1 MSLRRKPQH
10 RGRVARVV
18 GNPADPEGLA
28 RYRDRYLEWMS
39 VHAYSERTVDMSR
52 VAINFF
58 IDWVEERGVVRPHE
72 VTKLILERYQRH
84 LYYYRQ
90 ANGRPLSFGSQHSRL
105 SSLRG
110 FFRWLSRQNH
120 ILYNPAA
127 DLELPRVERRL
138 PRHVLTQSEVEAILQ
153 TPKLDDALGLRD
165 RAILEVFYST
175 GMRRSELIGL
185 SVYDLD
191 SERGT
196 VRIDQGKGN
205 KDRIVPLGGRAAR
218 WVDKYLV
225 DLRPSLV
232 MEPDDGTLFLT
243 HFGEPFT
250 PQRMSALVKGHV
262 NAANI
267 GKTGACHLFRH
278 AMATMMLENGADI
291 RFIQQML
298 GHASVETTQ
307 IYTHVSIQKLKEIHN
322 ATHPGAK
329 LERTEH
335 STNAPDNAEPARE
348 ALLGT
353 LAEEEAEECEPPSSS
368 GTTPAHPRTPGALS
382 NGAAKKVGSPVRK
395 RA

>member
-1 MSLRRKPQH
+1 MARRRKPQH

-28 RYRDRYLEWMS
+28 RYRDRYLEWMG
-39 VHAYSERTVDMSR
+39 VHAYSERTVAMSR

-58 IDWVEERGVVRPHE
+58 IDWAEERGVVRPQE
-72 VTKLILERYQRH
+72 VTKLILQRYQRH

-90 ANGRPLSFGSQHSRL
+90 PCGKPLSFGSQHSRL
-105 SSLRG
+105 SPLRG
-110 FFRWLSRQNH
+110 FFRWLSKQNH
-120 ILYNPAA
+120 ILYNPGA

-153 TPKLDDALGLRD
+153 VPKLDDAVGLRD

-175 GMRRSELIGL
+175 GMRRSELIGI

-191 SERGT
+191 GERGT
-196 VRIDQGKGN
+196 VRIDQGKGR
-205 KDRIVPLGGRAAR
+205 KDRIVPLGERAAR
-218 WVDKYLV
+218 WVDKYQV

-232 MEPDDGTLFLT
+232 MEPDDAILFLT

-250 PQRMSALVKGHV
+250 PQRMSQLVKGHV
-262 NAANI
+262 NNAGI

-335 STNAPDNAEPARE
+335 LTGQPDNAEPARN
-348 ALLGT
+348 ALLDT
-353 LAEEEAEECEPPSSS
+353 LAEEEAEECETPCSP
-368 GTTPAHPRTPGALS
+368 GTTPAHPRTAGALT
-382 NGAAKKVGSPVRK
+382 NGAAKKVGAPVQK